1 MISIVIP
8 AYNEEKRIGKTLESY
23 GSFFE
28 GLKKKKEIKDFEILI
43 IINGPKDRTEE
54 IVKNYQ
60 KKYPEI
66 RYLKFEGDGKGF
78 AIIEGFKEALW
89 GKADLIGF
97 VDADMATPP
106 EAFYDLVK
114 KINGYDG
121 VIADRWDKKSIIT
134 PKQSRFRRF
143 ISRGYNLIVRALF
156 LFPYRDTQCGAK
168 LFKRKILE
176 NNIFK
181 LRTYRWGFDIA
192 LLYCLKKEGK
202 ARVKSIPTLWHDEK
216 GSTVNLKVTPIM
228 MLLSAIKLRLAH
240 SPLKFIV
247 KLYKNLHSNGK
258 NKSQTLGSSNTKGF
272 Y

>member
-8 AYNEEKRIGKTLESY
+8 AYNEEKRIGRTLERY
-23 GSFFE
+23 GAFFKE
-28 GLKKKKEIKDFEILI
+28 LKNKKEIAGFEIIVVL
-43 IINGPKDRTEE
+43 NGTKDRTEE
-54 IVKNYQ
+54 IVKDYQ
-60 KKYPEI
+60 KKYSEI
-66 RYLKFEGDGKGF
+66 RYLKFERGGKGF

-121 VIADRWDKKSIIT
+121 VIADRWNKKSIIT

-143 ISRGYNLIVRALF
+143 ISRTYNLIVRALF

-176 NNIFK
+176 KNISK

-192 LLYCLKKEGK
+192 LLYCLKKESK
-202 ARVKSIPTLWHDEK
+202 ASVKSIPTLWHDEK
-216 GSTVNLKVTPIM
+216 GSTVNLKVTPLM
-228 MLLSAIKLRLAH
+228 MFLSAIKLRLIH
-240 SPLKFIV
+240 SPFKFIV
-247 KLYKNLHSNGK
+247 RLYKK
-258 NKSQTLGSSNTKGF
+258 IKRE
-272 Y
+272 